1 MQDAFSVTVR
11 RVLVAMAALGF
22 MLGADLSA
30 RAQQVVVFVN
40 GEPITTLDIEQRS
53 KLTEISTHKAPPR
66 QEVLDELI
74 DEKLKL
80 QVAKKYGLEITDKD
94 IDNAFGGMA
103 RRAGLPAAQFAQ
115 ALGQSGVN
123 VPALKRRIKADL
135 AWSQIVRGK
144 FPSITAVGEKDIVT
158 ALAARKPDEKDTG
171 SFQYSLR
178 PILFI
183 VPRGSAPAVF
193 ENRRREAD
201 GLRARFQAC
210 EQGVQF
216 ARALTDVAVRESIT
230 RLSTDIPVK
239 QREIL
244 DSTQIGHLTAPE
256 ITQQGVEMFAVCAR
270 DATRGDS
277 AGKAQIREEMI
288 GERYNA
294 QAKRYLQELRC
305 GAMIDPSTE
314 RRGCPWR

>member
-171 SFQYSLR
+171 
-178 PILFI
+178 
-183 VPRGSAPAVF
+183 
-193 ENRRREAD
+193 
-201 GLRARFQAC
+201 
-210 EQGVQF
+210 
-216 ARALTDVAVRESIT
+216 
-230 RLSTDIPVK
+230 
-239 QREIL
+239 
-244 DSTQIGHLTAPE
+244 
-256 ITQQGVEMFAVCAR
+256 
-270 DATRGDS
+270 
-277 AGKAQIREEMI
+277 
-288 GERYNA
+288 
-294 QAKRYLQELRC
+294 
-305 GAMIDPSTE
+305 
-314 RRGCPWR
+314 